1 MYDFMDVL
9 KKAEELQASDIHFT
23 VGRPLT
29 IRVKGKLIGI
39 GEESLTQEETEE
51 ICFSLLDDEKK
62 EILQKEGQVDLA
74 WSLPEFSRYR
84 VNLFRQRNSYAGALR
99 RINWKIPSFEEINLP
114 EVLKTLS
121 LKPRGMILITG
132 PTGSG
137 KSTTL
142 AAMVDYINQNRNC
155 HVITIEEPIEYLH
168 RHKKSIVNQ
177 REVGSDTNSFAKALR
192 SALRED
198 PDVIL
203 VGEMRDLET
212 IGTAVSA
219 AETGHFVMST
229 VHTVTASQTID
240 RIVDVFPPYQQ
251 HQIRTQLAS
260 TLQGIVCQQLIPTVD
275 GKSIVPAIEVLIM
288 NDAVRS
294 MIRDGKQ
301 HHIDNVLQTNIKNGM
316 MPMDYSLANLVRKGI
331 ISLDEAKFRCIDKEV
346 FGRYLK
352 SEV

>member
-39 GEESLTQEETEE
+39 GETAFTQDETEE
-51 ICFSLLDDEKK
+51 ICFNLLDDEKK

-74 WSLPEFSRYR
+74 WSLPKFSRYR

-99 RINWKIPSFEEINLP
+99 RINWEIPSFEEINLP
-114 EVLKTLS
+114 EVLKNLS
-121 LKPRGMILITG
+121 LKQRGMILITG

-155 HVITIEEPIEYLH
+155 HIITIEEPIEYLH

-212 IGTAVSA
+212 IATAVSA

-316 MPMDYSLANLVRKGI
+316 IPMDYSLANLVRRGI

>member
-39 GEESLTQEETEE
+39 GETALTQDETEE
-51 ICFSLLDDEKK
+51 ICFNLLDDEKK

-74 WSLPEFSRYR
+74 WSLPKFSRYR

-99 RINWKIPSFEEINLP
+99 RINWEIPSFEEINLP
-114 EVLKTLS
+114 EVLKNLS

-212 IGTAVSA
+212 IATAVSA

-316 MPMDYSLANLVRKGI
+316 IPMDYSLANLVRRGI

-346 FGRYLK
+346 FRRYLK